1 MIQVATQL
9 LMADGS
15 VFGTML
21 NCAVLEF
28 MGAGLPRGVCRWFV
42 MLWLSSGGMGALYL
56 FLYGLLQDRSLVK
69 FLKQVLDL
77 IGILGERFQ
86 QYTKYE

>member
-1 MIQVATQL
+1 MIQVATQIL
-9 LMADGS
+9 LADGS
-15 VFGTML
+15 VFGTTM
-21 NCAVLEF
+21 NCAVLAF

-42 MLWLSSGGMGALYL
+42 LVWLSSGGMGALYL
-56 FLYGLLQDRSLVK
+56 YGLLQNRSLVK

-77 IGILGERFQ
+77 IGSLGERFQ